1 MAITIDHIVQV
12 LEPLTGPRYSPAILA
27 GLLYTLK
34 GAEVGDAFWQIGNG
48 KSAKTGLSIPVRER
62 VKDLIK
68 TLFNSL
74 FRSNAWLRVY
84 SIIAITRLIN
94 RIGARLVIDGSAP
107 RTIRW
112 SEHIVIV
119 TGGSRGIGGRVCEI
133 LKEKGA
139 RVVVIDRAT
148 KSLHGKEDL
157 FLEADVTNEEELIK
171 ARKQVHRELGYPT
184 MLISAAGIARHSA
197 VMDPPHRFPSSFSN
211 AVIDVNLKG
220 TFNFVKVF
228 GQDLLSDYDE
238 DQDQELVLNG
248 KASAQHAAR
257 QEGEYPIRNNWGGHI
272 LMIGSGA
279 AFVPLPANAT
289 YNSSKAGIVSLHH
302 TLNYEI
308 QSWHKTNK
316 VRNSVFCP
324 LMIHSEMT
332 KDRMKEQK
340 NQFIFPTLTIDQA
353 AAKIV
358 KVLEQDRSQI
368 FFAPAGA
375 YLVSLLVPNLPAWLV
390 RLVANGGGSGST
402 FSDYLH
408 TQRLPV
414 GEH

>member
-1 MAITIDHIVQV
+1 M
-12 LEPLTGPRYSPAILA
+12 
-27 GLLYTLK
+27 
-34 GAEVGDAFWQIGNG
+34 
-48 KSAKTGLSIPVRER
+48 
-62 VKDLIK
+62 K
-68 TLFNSL
+68 TLFESL
-74 FRSNAWLRVY
+74 FRSNAWLRIY

-112 SEHIVIV
+112 SDHLVVI
-119 TGGSRGIGGRVCEI
+119 TGGSRGMGGRVCEL

-139 RVVVIDRAT
+139 RVVVIDKAA

-157 FLEADVTNEEELIK
+157 FLEADVTKEEELIQ
-171 ARKQVHRELGYPT
+171 ARKQVHSELGYPT
-184 MLISAAGIARHSA
+184 MLISAAGIARHSV

-220 TFNFVKVF
+220 SFNFVKVF

-238 DQDQELVLNG
+238 EQDQELF
-248 KASAQHAAR
+248 
-257 QEGEYPIRNNWGGHI
+257 PIRNNFGGHI

-279 AFVPLPANAT
+279 AFAPLPANAT
-289 YNSSKAGIVSLHH
+289 YNASKAGIVSLHH

-308 QSWHKTNK
+308 QSWHKSDR

-324 LMIHSEMT
+324 LMIHTDMT

-340 NQFIFPTLTIDQA
+340 NQFIFPTLTVDQA

-358 KVLEQDRSQI
+358 KVLEQDRSQV

-375 YLVSLLVPNLPAWLV
+375 YALSLLMPNLPAWLI

-402 FSDYLH
+402 FSEYLH
-408 TQRLPV
+408 KQRLPI